1 MLEGCV
7 EWPGEFA
14 RRYREQGYWENA
26 TLFDVLARAAN
37 AQPDKTAVVDGSCRR
52 SYAELLRNAEALAA
66 GLYSIGLRPLDRVV
80 FQLSNGVALVE
91 AFFAL
96 ARIGAIPVLALPA
109 HRKSEIAHFARA
121 SGAVALMVPDV
132 VRGFDYREMARDV
145 AAECPDLRHVLI
157 AGQAPVIPDPW
168 IAGSSPQ

>member
-1 MLEGCV
+1 VDRNHDDRVACRLGV
-7 EWPGEFA
+7 GDGHP
-14 RRYREQGYWENA
+14 REEDRALVQR
-26 TLFDVLARAAN
+26 LVQLVL
-37 AQPDKTAVVDGSCRR
+37 V
-52 SYAELLRNAEALAA
+52 AEQ
-66 GLYSIGLRPLDRVV
+66 RPLDRVV

-132 VRGFDYREMARDV
+132 VRGFDYRELARDV